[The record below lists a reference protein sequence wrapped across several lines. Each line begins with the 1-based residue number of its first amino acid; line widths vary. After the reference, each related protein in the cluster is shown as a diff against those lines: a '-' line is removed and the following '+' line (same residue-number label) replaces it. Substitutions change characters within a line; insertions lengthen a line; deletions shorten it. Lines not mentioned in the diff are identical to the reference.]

1 MGHGRYYYKVG
12 HKLKNGQYV
21 WDIQRYFQSPPFPG
35 EDSVQKIIIFGDMGK
50 VKYLEVGKEKILDI
64 K

>member
-1 MGHGRYYYKVG
+1 VLKLVGHGRYYYKVG

-35 EDSVQKIIIFGDMGK
+35 EDSVQKIVIFGDMGK
-50 VKYLEVGKEKILDI
+50 VNT
-64 K
+64 